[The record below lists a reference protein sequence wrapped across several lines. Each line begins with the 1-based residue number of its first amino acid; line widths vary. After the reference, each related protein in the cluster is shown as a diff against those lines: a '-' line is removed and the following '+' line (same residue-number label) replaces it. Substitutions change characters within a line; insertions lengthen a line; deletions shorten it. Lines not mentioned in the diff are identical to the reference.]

1 MSVGSIKKTY
11 RFCEVSQS
19 NFPCGTGVDALDDGE
34 FVIFSSGVFGDRIG
48 DVIRAVEASAR
59 LRNARRLSFSM
70 QEVLE
75 RQEARES
82 EVSLCRKR
90 N

>member
-1 MSVGSIKKTY
+1 MSVGSLKKTY
-11 RFCEVSQS
+11 RFCEVSQA
-19 NFPCGTGVDALDDGE
+19 NFPCETGIDALNDGE

-70 QEVLE
+70 QEVFA
-75 RQEARES
+75 RQDDRES
-82 EVSLCRKR
+82 ETSLCRKR